1 MFFLLP
7 IGVDGATLDRRP
19 WVSVSIAA
27 ACVVAFFITWVIPSN
42 PGGVGEDDVRELIQ
56 ETLEH
61 PDLELPPGCTGL
73 LSEHGKTLLRR
84 LKAKVEVEVE
94 APAGDVDVEAL
105 QARLDAHC
113 ESVLEAKDSGLLQL
127 LGLVPARGVMQ
138 WGWLT
143 YMFLHLGWMHL
154 LGNMLFFYVVGL
166 LLEDAWGRPLF
177 AGFYGVGGLVA
188 AVAHVVLD
196 PSSQVL
202 MVGASGAVA
211 ACMGAFCLRFATRK
225 VRVGYLIWFLKI
237 WRGTF
242 GVPGWLWAGLWFGN
256 EVLNFVLWGNNTG
269 VAVMAHIGGFGFG
282 FVAASALRVTRL
294 EERFVAP
301 AIAAREGGWVAD
313 PRMLE
318 AQTSLETGNREKAR
332 AAFLLILADHP
343 DHSEAL
349 LALGRMELEDGKVP
363 AGSARVEKA
372 LQLLVARE
380 VPEPLW
386 NAVDQLG
393 ELFPVERLR
402 PGVAWRVA
410 QGLDEGEAPA
420 NSVAMAESLYAAAGK
435 GTGTMA
441 VRALIRA
448 AELRLAR
455 RDAPETAAGYLTRA
469 KELAT
474 GDAAALA
481 ERVGQLEVEAVRMGA
496 RMKNRAMD
504 LDTESATARTRAVA
518 ALAPVEV
525 GGSSLP
531 PRIIPCR
538 ILGLSD
544 KALLV
549 EAPGGQRRSLSVT
562 EVLAVAVGMLPV
574 AVPEG
579 AAPRQ
584 TVLTDLVVSWGDPD
598 RGPTVLRIPAAG
610 LGLPERYPGVAP
622 REAYARFLS
631 ALLEHSAANP
641 MPDAPTLAEG
651 RYPRFATE
659 GELTAHYYG
668 QVAAAA

>member
-1 MFFLLP
+1 MVFLLP
-7 IGVDGATLDRRP
+7 LGVEGATLERRP
-19 WVSVSIAA
+19 WVSLSITAV
-27 ACVVAFFITWVIPSN
+27 CVVAFFITWVIPAN
-42 PGGVGEDDVRELIQ
+42 PVGVNEAEVRALIQ
-56 ETLEH
+56 ETLVH
-61 PDLELPPGCTGL
+61 RQLELPPACGAL
-73 LSEHGKTLLRR
+73 LSDHGKALLARMKEQSPTSLR
-84 LKAKVEVEVE
+84 NVNVEV
-94 APAGDVDVEAL
+94 L
-105 QARLDAHC
+105 QAKLDAHC
-113 ESVLEAKDSGLLQL
+113 DGVLKVRDSGLLQR
-127 LGLVPARGVMQ
+127 LGLVPARGLKQ

-154 LGNMLFFYVVGL
+154 LGNLLFFYVVGL
-166 LLEDAWGRPLF
+166 LLEDVWGRPLF

-188 AVAHVVLD
+188 AVAHFALA
-196 PSSQVL
+196 PTSQTL

-225 VRVGYLIWFLKI
+225 VRVGYLVWFLHF

-242 GVPGWLWAGLWFGN
+242 GVPGWLWASLWFGN
-256 EVLNFVLWGNNTG
+256 EVLNFLLWGNNTG
-269 VAVMAHIGGFGFG
+269 VAVMAHIGGFVFGFG
-282 FVAASALRVTRL
+282 AAGALRLTRL

-301 AIAAREGGWVAD
+301 AIAERDGGWVAD
-313 PRMLE
+313 PRMVE
-318 AQTSLETGNREKAR
+318 AQTSLESGDRDKAR
-332 AAFLLILADHP
+332 ATFLRILADHP
-343 DHSEAL
+343 DHTEAL
-349 LALGRMELEDGKVP
+349 LWLGRMELEDGQVP
-363 AGSARVEKA
+363 SGSARVEKA
-372 LQLLVARE
+372 LQLLVAHD

-410 QGLDEGEAPA
+410 QGLDQGEAPA
-420 NSVAMAESLYAAAGK
+420 NATAMAESLYAAAGK
-435 GTGTMA
+435 GTGIMA

-455 RDAPETAAGYLTRA
+455 RDAPEQAAGYLTRA
-469 KELAT
+469 KALAT

-481 ERVGQLEVEAVRMGA
+481 ERVEQLEVEAVRMGA
-496 RMKNRAMD
+496 RMKNRGMD

-518 ALAPVEV
+518 ALAPVAV
-525 GGSSLP
+525 GGTLLP
-531 PRIIPCR
+531 PRIVPCR
-538 ILGLSD
+538 ILGLSS

-549 EAPGGQRRSLSVT
+549 EAQGGQRRSLSIT

-584 TVLTDLVVSWGDPD
+584 TVLTDLVVSWGDPE

-610 LGLPERYPGVAP
+610 LGLAERHPGVAP
-622 REAYARFLS
+622 REAYARFLA

-659 GELTAHYYG
+659 GQFTAHYYG

>member
-1 MFFLLP
+1 MVFLLP
-7 IGVDGATLDRRP
+7 LGVEGATLDRRP

-27 ACVVAFFITWVIPSN
+27 ICAVAFFFSWVVPSN
-42 PGGVGEDDVRELIQ
+42 PGGVGEGELRELLQ
-56 ETLEH
+56 ETLAH
-61 PDLELPPGCTGL
+61 PDLELPTGCTAL
-73 LSEHGKTLLRR
+73 LSEHGKALLAQ
-84 LKAKVEVEVE
+84 LKKEAE
-94 APAGDVDVEAL
+94 APAWDVDVNAL

-113 ESVLEAKDSGLLQL
+113 ASVLEARDSGLLHR
-127 LGLVPARGVMQ
+127 LGLVPARGLLQ

-177 AGFYGVGGLVA
+177 AAFYGVGGLVA
-188 AVAHVVLD
+188 GIAHFALD
-196 PSSQVL
+196 TQSQTL

-211 ACMGAFCLRFATRK
+211 ACMGAFCLRFAMRK
-225 VRVGYLIWFLKI
+225 VRVGYLFWFLKV

-256 EVLNFVLWGNNTG
+256 QVLDFLWGNNTG
-269 VAVMAHIGGFGFG
+269 VAVMAHIGGFVFGFG
-282 FVAASALRVTRL
+282 AASALRVTRL

-318 AQTSLETGNREKAR
+318 AQTALDGGDREKAR
-332 AAFLLILADHP
+332 ATFQRVLADHP
-343 DHSEAL
+343 DNTEAL
-349 LALGRMELEDGKVP
+349 LTLGRMELEDGRVP
-363 AGSARVEKA
+363 SGSARVEKA
-372 LQLLVARE
+372 LQLLVGHE

-386 NAVDQLG
+386 HAVDQLG
-393 ELFPVERLR
+393 ELFPVDRLR

-410 QGLDEGEAPA
+410 QGMDQEGAPS
-420 NSVAMAESLYAAAGK
+420 NSVGMAESLYAAAGK
-435 GTGTMA
+435 GTGAMA

-455 RDAPETAAGYLTRA
+455 RDAPEKAAEYLSRA
-469 KELAT
+469 KPMAT

-481 ERVGQLEVEAVRMGA
+481 ERIGQLELEAVRMDA
-496 RMKNRAMD
+496 RMKDRGIA
-504 LDTESATARTRAVA
+504 LDTESATPRTQAVA
-518 ALAPVEV
+518 ALAPESS
-525 GGSSLP
+525 GGSTLP

-544 KALLV
+544 KALMV
-549 EAPGGQRRSLSVT
+549 EAQGGQRRSLAVT
-562 EVLAVAVGMLPV
+562 EVMAVAVGMLPI
-574 AVPEG
+574 AGPEG

-584 TVLTDLVVSWGDPD
+584 TVLTDLVVSWGDLS

-610 LGLPERYPGVAP
+610 LGLPERYPGLAP

-631 ALLEHSAANP
+631 ALLEHSSANAL
-641 MPDAPTLAEG
+641 PDAPTLAEG

-668 QVAAAA
+668 QESAAA

>member
-1 MFFLLP
+1 MVFLLP
-7 IGVDGATLDRRP
+7 LGVDGATLDRRP

-27 ACVVAFFITWVIPSN
+27 ICAVAFFITWVVPAN
-42 PGGVGEDDVRELIQ
+42 PGGVGEGEVRELLQ
-56 ETLEH
+56 ETLAH
-61 PDLELPPGCTGL
+61 PDLELPPGCTTL
-73 LSEHGKTLLRR
+73 LSEHGKALLAR
-84 LKAKVEVEVE
+84 LKEEAE
-94 APAGDVDVEAL
+94 APAGGVDVNAL

-113 ESVLEAKDSGLLQL
+113 ESILEARDSGLLYR
-127 LGLVPARGVMQ
+127 LGLLPARGPMQ

-154 LGNMLFFYVVGL
+154 LGNLLFFYVVGL

-177 AGFYGVGGLVA
+177 AAFYGVGGLVA
-188 AVAHVVLD
+188 GFAHFALD
-196 PSSQVL
+196 PQSQTL

-225 VRVGYLIWFLKI
+225 VRVGYLLWFLKI

-256 EVLNFVLWGNNTG
+256 EVLDFLLWGNNTG
-269 VAVMAHIGGFGFG
+269 VAVMAHIGGFAFG

-318 AQTSLETGNREKAR
+318 AQTALDGGDREKAR
-332 AAFLLILADHP
+332 ATFQRILADHP
-343 DHSEAL
+343 DNTEAL
-349 LALGRMELEDGKVP
+349 LSLGRMELEDGRGP
-363 AGSARVEKA
+363 SGSARVEKA
-372 LQLLVARE
+372 LQLLVGRD

-386 NAVDQLG
+386 HAVDQLG
-393 ELFPVERLR
+393 ELFPVDRLR

-410 QGLDEGEAPA
+410 QGMDQEGAPS
-420 NSVAMAESLYAAAGK
+420 NVMGMAESLYVAAGK
-435 GTGTMA
+435 GTGAMA

-455 RDAPETAAGYLTRA
+455 RDAPEKAAEYLARA
-469 KELAT
+469 KPMAT

-481 ERVGQLEVEAVRMGA
+481 ERIGLLELEAA
-496 RMKNRAMD
+496 RMEARRKDRGIA
-504 LDTESATARTRAVA
+504 LDTESAAPRTRAVA
-518 ALAPVEV
+518 ALAPASP
-525 GGSSLP
+525 GSSTLP

-544 KALLV
+544 KALMV
-549 EAPGGQRRSLSVT
+549 ESQGGQRRSLAVT
-562 EVLAVAVGMLPV
+562 EVMAVAVGMLPI
-574 AVPEG
+574 AGPEG
-579 AAPRQ
+579 TAPRQ
-584 TVLTDLVVSWGDPD
+584 TVLTDLVVSWGDLEQ
-598 RGPTVLRIPAAG
+598 GPTVLRIPAAG

-631 ALLEHSAANP
+631 ALLEHSGANAL
-641 MPDAPTLAEG
+641 PDAPTLAEG